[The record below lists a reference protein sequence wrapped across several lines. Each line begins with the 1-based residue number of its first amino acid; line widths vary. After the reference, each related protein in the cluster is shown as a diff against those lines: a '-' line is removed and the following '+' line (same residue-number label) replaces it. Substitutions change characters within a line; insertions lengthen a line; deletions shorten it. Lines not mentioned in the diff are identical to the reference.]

1 MSGQFEWPRPN
12 DLWNQGR
19 IATVFLLLL
28 LLLLSACDGADRTAS
43 TWPVGYTGYRCP
55 QGSAPVAKRVDD
67 KDFFVCLPNPDVC
80 KMYPA
85 PDSK

>member
-1 MSGQFEWPRPN
+1 MNGEFEWPRPN

-19 IATVFLLLL
+19 VMVVFLLLL
-28 LLLLSACDGADRTAS
+28 LSGCEEKERTAS
-43 TWPVGYTGYRCP
+43 TWPVGYAGYRCP
-55 QGSAPVAKRVDD
+55 VGTAPAAKRVND

-85 PDSK
+85 SDSK